1 MVMFL
6 LINCLLLITLFK
18 GVLRLVQFWYTVLS
32 VLSSFAIV
40 LMGERELVALLKLSS
55 G

>member
-1 MVMFL
+1 MFL
-6 LINCLLLITLFK
+6 LIHCLLSIPLFK
-18 GVLRLVQFWYTVLS
+18 GVLCLVQFWYTVLI

>member
-1 MVMFL
+1 MFL
-6 LINCLLLITLFK
+6 LIHCLLLIPLFK
-18 GVLRLVQFWYTVLS
+18 GVLLFVQFWYTVLI

-55 G
+55 R